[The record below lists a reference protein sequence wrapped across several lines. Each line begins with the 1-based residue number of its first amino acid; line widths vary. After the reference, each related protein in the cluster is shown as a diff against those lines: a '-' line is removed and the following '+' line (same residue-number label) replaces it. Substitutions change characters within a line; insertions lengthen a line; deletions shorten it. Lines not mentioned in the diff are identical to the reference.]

1 MTTANG
7 VRPPDPEDL
16 RHNAEGAEDESHA
29 DRDQE
34 THLPPRRWRP
44 RKLRVGAV
52 GATDGFTG
60 RPVRP

>member
-7 VRPPDPEDL
+7 VRPPDPEDP
-16 RHNAEGAEDESHA
+16 RQKTEGADEGHA

-44 RKLRVGAV
+44 RKLCVAAV

-60 RPVRP
+60 RLVRP